1 MPAASVNTSAATSIV
16 VVPSPE
22 GVNVAVYTVVLLAV
36 KLDKDPPDTVI
47 SDSTKSVVTSLAV
60 NVRAIELSFDVSPLD
75 TVEEAIVMVGGV
87 VS

>member
-1 MPAASVNTSAATSIV
+1 MPAASVNTSAETSMV

-47 SDSTKSVVTSLAV
+47 SDSTKPVVASLAV
-60 NVRAIELSFDVSPLD
+60 NVREIELSFDVSPLETD
-75 TVEEAIVMVGGV
+75 EEVIVMVGGV